1 MINIVTIEGKQY
13 VVDVG
18 FGSSGPH
25 HPIPLEEGYT
35 SANVGTQSL
44 RLIRE
49 TPPDLL
55 TNAAAATSTAQ
66 HLWQYEY
73 RHADDKPWL
82 PAYCFSRTEFSPNDF
97 VMMNHFTSTSRTSW
111 FTYMV
116 ICMKMVMENNELVGD
131 VTMAGPEVK
140 RRTGGQSTTLAILES
155 EEQRIE
161 ALAKYFGIK
170 LSAEE
175 RNGIRGM
182 SSELV

>member
-1 MINIVTIEGKQY
+1 MINIVTIEGKKY
-13 VVDVG
+13 FVDVG

-35 SANVGTQSL
+35 AANVGTQSL
-44 RLIRE
+44 RLVRE

-55 TNAAAATSTAQ
+55 TSSARANSTTQ
-66 HLWQYEY
+66 HLWQYQFK
-73 RHADDKPWL
+73 HSDDKPWL
-82 PAYCFSRTEFSPNDF
+82 PAYCFGEMEFLPNDF

-131 VTMAGPEVK
+131 VTMAGPELK
-140 RRTGGQSTTLAILES
+140 RRIGGQNTTLAILES

-161 ALAKYFGIK
+161 ALEKYFGIK

-182 SSELV
+182 SSALV